1 RHDRARLP
9 HRPGRRRPARVR
21 PRLPVPAH
29 ARAGRQR
36 HAGPRRAR
44 GAEGRRRADDDPP
57 AGAPRPGRCLR
68 PRRPPRLADESGPRP
83 PAAEPAADGRLTR
96 TLTQGLQLAPQVPNP
111 RRVSC
116 GRTVDTGVRDMRK
129 LVLSTVA
136 LAALAGSGLAIAHG
150 FDTRSIKAVGSTF
163 TTTPVGTV
171 QTSTCTGADGSYT
184 RSHGTYTGTVSNAT
198 GDANLNGP
206 ITIDAKSLIN
216 TSTNVGVVTAHIRFG
231 SDASGNVAGLVEGH
245 APGSTAA
252 LLGNLS
258 AAFSTTN
265 GFTNGNIGGANS
277 GGAVEL

>member
-1 RHDRARLP
+1 
-9 HRPGRRRPARVR
+9 
-21 PRLPVPAH
+21 
-29 ARAGRQR
+29 
-36 HAGPRRAR
+36 
-44 GAEGRRRADDDPP
+44 
-57 AGAPRPGRCLR
+57 
-68 PRRPPRLADESGPRP
+68 
-83 PAAEPAADGRLTR
+83 
-96 TLTQGLQLAPQVPNP
+96 
-111 RRVSC
+111 
-116 GRTVDTGVRDMRK
+116 MRK

-163 TTTPVGTV
+163 TAAPVGTV

-231 SDASGNVAGLVEGH
+231 SDGGGNAQFEGVYANGNVAGLVEGH

-258 AAFSTTN
+258 AAFSTTS

-277 GGAVEL
+277 GGAVELTSGGCKPMPPPKPDVVRAEGVVSAISTGSITAAGVTCTIPTDLQSAVSGLGLVANTSRVDMTCTVAGGTNTLAKLSVEGGHGHLKEHLKRH